1 MGISRDSRHKRRKSG
16 GKPKFFKKKRKYE
29 MGRQPTN
36 TRLGEKRVRPVRKRG
51 GSIKMRALRLDTG
64 NFSWQTEAISRKAR
78 ILTVVYN
85 CTNNELVR
93 TNTLVKGCIVAIDAA
108 PFKQWFYSRYGV
120 DITTIQAGAQPTGTQ
135 PTGTQPT
142 GTQPTGTQPT
152 ADAAVKPEETKAEP
166 VKAKLDLP
174 KGKGKGKKEGKIKV
188 VEPTVKEI
196 KYSENS
202 LKKKRKL
209 FRKNPAVEPA
219 MLSLFQGG
227 KLYAALTSSPG
238 QVGRADGYLLE
249 GEELAFYA
257 RKLSEKKK
265 KK

>member
-1 MGISRDSRHKRRKSG
+1 
-16 GKPKFFKKKRKYE
+16 
-29 MGRQPTN
+29 MGRQPTS
-36 TRLGEKRVRPVRKRG
+36 TRIGDKRVRPVRKRG

-120 DITTIQAGAQPTGTQ
+120 DITAIQAAAGAQPTPQAGE
-135 PTGTQPT
+135 
-142 GTQPTGTQPT
+142 
-152 ADAAVKPEETKAEP
+152 AAVKPEDVKPEP
-166 VKAKLDLP
+166 KAKKDLP
-174 KGKGKGKKEGKIKV
+174 KGKGEKGKGAKSKPE
-188 VEPTVKEI
+188 EPEVKEI
-196 KYSENS
+196 KYSENK
-202 LKKKRKL
+202 LKKKQKL
-209 FRKNPAVEPA
+209 FRKQPPVEHA
-219 MLSLFQGG
+219 LISLFQGG

-249 GEELAFYA
+249 GEELAFYT

>member
-16 GKPKFFKKKRKYE
+16 GKPKFFKKKKRKYE

-120 DITTIQAGAQPTGTQ
+120 DITTIQAGA
-135 PTGTQPT
+135 QPT